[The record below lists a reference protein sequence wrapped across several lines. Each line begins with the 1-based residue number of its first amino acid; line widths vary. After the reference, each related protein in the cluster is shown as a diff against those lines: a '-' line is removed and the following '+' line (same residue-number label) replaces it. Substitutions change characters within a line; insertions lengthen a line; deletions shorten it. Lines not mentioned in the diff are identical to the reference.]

1 MIRRARLTDIAL
13 IRKMAD
19 NAACLDCES
28 LHVQGS
34 QGTKN
39 IIGATLGLSDSATT
53 VVWCAEG
60 GVQATA
66 FAQFIKAR
74 PGESA
79 RVTCLGPCQ
88 DGFWPDYAISMLE
101 GLVIEA
107 GFAGL
112 KSITAEVN
120 ESEGGFVSLRKAGF
134 VVYIRQS
141 VYSSMDIR
149 WKTNTR
155 DNSNVVVAK
164 SQTEDKSEI
173 YKLYNSIVPDL
184 AKQAEETPSDKE
196 VSYVIRNKDAMVGMF
211 NVRNGPI
218 GVWIKPYF
226 YPEAG
231 NEVGEVLA
239 NYVLS
244 TIHLHK
250 KPAYVRVRSYQPW
263 LGGLLKDAGFNLLS
277 TQAVMARRTTAR
289 VGVHEIDP
297 IAKLVVSDADA
308 SIPVSKTINQD
319 CLLSKQNERS
329 FETRNS

>member
-1 MIRRARLTDIAL
+1 M
-13 IRKMAD
+13 
-19 NAACLDCES
+19 
-28 LHVQGS
+28 
-34 QGTKN
+34 
-39 IIGATLGLSDSATT
+39 
-53 VVWCAEG
+53 
-60 GVQATA
+60 
-66 FAQFIKAR
+66 
-74 PGESA
+74 
-79 RVTCLGPCQ
+79 
-88 DGFWPDYAISMLE
+88 
-101 GLVIEA
+101 
-107 GFAGL
+107 
-112 KSITAEVN
+112 
-120 ESEGGFVSLRKAGF
+120 SLRKAGF

-155 DNSNVVVAK
+155 DNSNVVIAK

-263 LGGLLKDAGFNLLS
+263 LGGVLKDAGFSLLG
-277 TQAVMARRTTAR
+277 TQAVMAKRTTAR
-289 VGVHEIDP
+289 VDDYEFASIS
-297 IAKLVVSDADA
+297 KLVAPELDATV
-308 SIPVSKTINQD
+308 PVVKLRTQD
-319 CLLSKQNERS
+319 SLLSNQNERP
-329 FETRNS
+329 FETRNL